1 MEREDVISAISNAY
15 ESAPSDGSGDR
26 IRWAALGLE
35 SAVSTGRLSFWRL
48 ECTTKE
54 LTLAI
59 KRAAS
64 EIQGMP
70 SHDKMTEYLS
80 SRYFSRGA

>member
-1 MEREDVISAISNAY
+1 MEREDVISAISKAY

-35 SAVSTGRLSFWRL
+35 SAVTSGRLSFWRL
-48 ECTTKE
+48 GCGVEE
-54 LTLAI
+54 LVRAI
-59 KRAAS
+59 ENAAS

-70 SHDKMTEYLS
+70 SHDKMTAYLS
-80 SRYFSRGA
+80 DRYFSRGV